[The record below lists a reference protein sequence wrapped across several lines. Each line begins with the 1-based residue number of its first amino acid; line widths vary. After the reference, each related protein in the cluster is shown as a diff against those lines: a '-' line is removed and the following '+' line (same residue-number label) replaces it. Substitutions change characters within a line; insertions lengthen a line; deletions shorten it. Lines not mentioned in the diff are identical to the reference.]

1 MVGTNLNNNENDN
14 AAIAELMKTIE
25 KSKKQYEQAIDAI
38 QDSICVINKNFEI
51 MSCNKAFANNV
62 NFPIRKVKGLIC
74 RSVIP
79 CFKDNLFATHC
90 VLATKQGGMCP
101 AQKVLFEKKTN
112 SFIQEYVDKLE
123 KKHYY
128 RFNLFP
134 IKNEA
139 EEVDQV
145 VFVIKDITTN
155 KIAENKIEELN
166 KNLEKKVDTRTKQLD
181 QVNKEL
187 KKAIELKSNFIS
199 DASHELRTPLTIIQ
213 GNIDLEIQ
221 ELKSKSK
228 KVPEIYE
235 IVQKEL
241 TRMTGI
247 LNDLTDLTN
256 SDAKTEKIDQEIVSL
271 NIIAK
276 TAVRSMD
283 ILAKQKNI
291 RLELAKNNPNINTI
305 GDEEKL
311 EKLLLNIIRNA
322 TKYTDIGGWIK
333 VHLEEKDK
341 TARIIIEDNGIGIP
355 EGDLPYIFE
364 RFYRVDKARSRQ
376 EGGTGLGLSIC
387 KWIAE
392 AHGGN
397 IKVESRE
404 GFGTKFTLELPITI

>member
-1 MVGTNLNNNENDN
+1 MMVVKQANNEEDN
-14 AAIAELMKTIE
+14 AAIATLMKTIE

-38 QDSICVINKNFEI
+38 QDSICVVNRDFEI
-51 MSCNKAFANNV
+51 MSCNKAFAYNSNL
-62 NFPIRKVKGLIC
+62 PIRKIKGLLC
-74 RSVIP
+74 RNVIP
-79 CFKDNLFATHC
+79 CFKDNLFANHC
-90 VLATKQGGMCP
+90 SLSSQGGVCP
-101 AQKVLFEKKTN
+101 AQKVIIEKKTVT
-112 SFIQEYVDKLE
+112 FVQKYTDKYD
-123 KKHYY
+123 KDHYY

-134 IKNEA
+134 IKNET
-139 EEVDQV
+139 EFIDQV
-145 VFVIKDITTN
+145 VFVIKDITEN

-166 KNLEKKVDTRTKQLD
+166 KNLERKVKTRTRQLD
-181 QVNKEL
+181 EANKEL
-187 KKAIELKSNFIS
+187 KKAIKLKSNFIS

-221 ELKSKSK
+221 EFKSKNK
-228 KVPEIYE
+228 KIPEVFE
-235 IVQKEL
+235 IIQKEL

-256 SDAKTEKIDQEIVSL
+256 SDAKTEKIEQEITSL
-271 NIIAK
+271 NIIVK
-276 TAVRSMD
+276 TAVRSLD

-291 RLELAKNNPNINTI
+291 RLELAKNNPNINII
-305 GDEEKL
+305 GDEQKL

-333 VHLEEKDK
+333 VRLEEKDK
-341 TARIIIEDNGIGIP
+341 IAKIIVEDNGIGIP
-355 EGDLPYIFE
+355 ETDLPYIFE

-397 IKVESRE
+397 IKVESKE
-404 GFGTKFTLELPITI
+404 NIGTKFTLELPINI

>member
-1 MVGTNLNNNENDN
+1 MNQKISINSEDDN
-14 AAIAELMKTIE
+14 VAISSLMKTIE

-38 QDSICVINKNFEI
+38 QDSICVVNRNFEI
-51 MSCNKAFANNV
+51 MSCNKAFANNIDL
-62 NFPIRKVKGLIC
+62 PIKKVKGLIC

-90 VLATKQGGMCP
+90 ALATQGGVCP
-101 AQKVLFEKKTN
+101 AQKVF
-112 SFIQEYVDKLE
+112 LE
-123 KKHYY
+123 KKPINFVQKYLDKSQKPHYY

-134 IKNEA
+134 IKNELGM
-139 EEVDQV
+139 VDQV
-145 VFVIKDITTN
+145 VFVIKDITEN
-155 KIAENKIEELN
+155 KLAENKIEELN
-166 KNLEKKVDTRTKQLD
+166 KNLEKKVKTRTQQLD
-181 QVNKEL
+181 QANEEL

-213 GNIDLEIQ
+213 GNIDLEVQ
-221 ELKSKSK
+221 ELKSKNK
-228 KVPEIYE
+228 QIPELYE
-235 IVQKEL
+235 IIQKEL

-256 SDAKTEKIDQEIVSL
+256 SDAKTEKIEQEIISL

-276 TAVRSMD
+276 TAVRSLD

-291 RLELAKNNPNINTI
+291 KLELAKNNPNINII
-305 GDEEKL
+305 GDEQKL

-322 TKYTDIGGWIK
+322 IKYTDIGGWIN
-333 VHLEEKDK
+333 VHLEEKNK
-341 TARIIIEDNGIGIP
+341 IARIIVEDNGIGIP
-355 EGDLPYIFE
+355 PEDLPYIFE

-404 GFGTKFTLELPITI
+404 GVGTKFIIELPINL